1 MDHIFS
7 RVYSWSY
14 NILIMELLKQ
24 KLKTKKYQYLY
35 LSAYIESKYLSLD
48 TFSLREEYERIKF
61 YSNWLNKINEKYNYD
76 GSFE

>member
-1 MDHIFS
+1 
-7 RVYSWSY
+7 
-14 NILIMELLKQ
+14 MELLKQ

-35 LSAYIESKYLSLD
+35 LSTYIGSKYLSLD